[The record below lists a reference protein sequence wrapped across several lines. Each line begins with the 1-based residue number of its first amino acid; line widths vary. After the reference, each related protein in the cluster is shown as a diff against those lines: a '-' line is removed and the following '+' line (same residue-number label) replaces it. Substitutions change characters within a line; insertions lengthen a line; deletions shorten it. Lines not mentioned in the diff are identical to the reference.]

1 MRSSPNPKIFSD
13 FRSLP
18 AGPVV
23 ANSPAVLAP
32 PIPQWVPSAARAWAP
47 VRHATRSN
55 DETSAAKYFRI
66 GASLVKVVLVGLVLT
81 SCTLTTYPDLPSIH
95 LQSSPLLQKR
105 FTLYY
110 RVDPASYLRQ
120 AMNTQRGEFFY
131 HFPARLRDYEELRLA
146 FTASGFFSETV
157 ASSAP
162 PAKGLYCSVTV
173 DYRPLS
179 ESDAFFLSL
188 SHISA
193 TIFPSYNSTS
203 GHLVRFDLYIDGD
216 LKKSYEY
223 AINKRQAVWAG
234 LVPVAW
240 INFFTWDLADA
251 FRATAY
257 QFLVDAA
264 LDGYLVPP

>member
-1 MRSSPNPKIFSD
+1 MRSGFVTPLF
-13 FRSLP
+13 
-18 AGPVV
+18 
-23 ANSPAVLAP
+23 
-32 PIPQWVPSAARAWAP
+32 
-47 VRHATRSN
+47 
-55 DETSAAKYFRI
+55 
-66 GASLVKVVLVGLVLT
+66 VGLVLT
-81 SCTLTTYPDLPSIH
+81 SCTLTTYPALPSID
-95 LQSSPLLQKR
+95 LQSPPLLQKR

-110 RVDPASYLRQ
+110 RVDPASYLRR
-120 AMNTQRGEFFY
+120 AMNQQRGEFFY
-131 HFPARLRDYEELRLA
+131 HFPARLQDYEELRLA
-146 FTASGFFSETV
+146 FTDSGLFSETV

-162 PAKGLYCSVTV
+162 PAKGLYCSVAV

-188 SHISA
+188 SHMSA
-193 TIFPSYNSTS
+193 TIFPSYNSSS

-240 INFFTWDLADA
+240 INFFTWDLAEA

-257 QFLVDAA
+257 QFLVVAA